1 MPVIRDDK
9 FYDEVIRPM
18 EKSMIACIW
27 KITQKH
33 EDAQDA
39 MQEALRTIWRK
50 RKKVA
55 KHPRPE
61 ALILKIC
68 RAKAIDGLRRS
79 IRRTQHE
86 LPIFPEPEI
95 SCDAAFSVAPH
106 KILHGQDVFARVRRI
121 VGSLPRQQAQAVLM
135 RLIEN
140 RPYADIALDMGCS
153 EATVRSHVRRG
164 RARLRKALRHVDG
177 VAAR

>member
-1 MPVIRDDK
+1 M
-9 FYDEVIRPM
+9 FYDEIIRPM

-27 KITQKH
+27 RITQKH

-50 RKKVA
+50 RAKVA

-61 ALILKIC
+61 ALILRIC
-68 RAKAIDGLRRS
+68 RAKAIDSLRRS

-86 LPIFPEPEI
+86 LPFLPSTETP
-95 SCDAAFSVAPH
+95 DNAAFPVSPDEE
-106 KILHGQDVFARVRRI
+106 LHGKNVIAQVRRI
-121 VGSLPRQQAQAVLM
+121 VGSLPRKQAQAVLM
-135 RLIEN
+135 RLVEN
-140 RPYADIALDMGCS
+140 QPYADIAVDMGCS

-164 RARLRKALRHVDG
+164 RDRLRKALRHIDG
-177 VAAR
+177 VHDG